1 MANYSLTVNSTFNP
15 YSLQELLPIY
25 QANAQAQ
32 YQAEEAFS
40 QLQMK
45 ADQWEKLANNAQ
57 DADVYSKYKS
67 YSNQLK
73 EAANDVLNNGIN
85 AASRRNL
92 MNMRAQYASNIIPI
106 EEAYNKRQQQ
116 AQVLWQARLQ
126 DPTLIAQDPSELG
139 LSYYMKNP
147 TYTPQSYSGKLLT
160 AQSAQAAQNL
170 AKTLSSYGKG
180 EPIDSYTNTFIQKH
194 GLTRNDI
201 QKYLNGETNATNKVL
216 GAIYQQVYDS
226 SQIGNWANENQR
238 RQAANFIKQGM
249 WSAIGQ
255 DTVQAMENFE
265 ARENYKFNQQLALLQ
280 AQQQQTNDNL
290 PINPTP
296 IYTPEEQKEADE
308 MREKYKQYFYTKN
321 GRTYLSQKG
330 REQYFKEQELL
341 TKIDRGEK
349 ITDKELNEW
358 KNSEIGKKIINS
370 KIPQSRFSKKVDFS
384 KDSPVVFL
392 KELKNELNKNR
403 GFKTFL
409 DSLGAQKYLG
419 KGHNWQPGNVGNL
432 WSKYISTG
440 VRGDAKRFMEYNYA
454 LNEDQQKAYKNA
466 IITANLGNDK
476 VYESTFN
483 RKTQKFERGKSI
495 DLSDFATD
503 ENKYTITDIR
513 MSTFGNTAI
522 VQDKKNGKVYRIALP
537 SGINYVNERQRDAAL
552 QAAKQASEIVYTK
565 KLPNGKAAT
574 QTEIAQ
580 AEQDYKNAIN
590 YAYLYQSQLGIQNTT
605 KTQEYSPQG
614 Y

>member
-201 QKYLNGETNATNKVL
+201 QKYLNGETTATNKVL

-265 ARENYKFNQQLALLQ
+265 ARENYKFKQQLALLQ
-280 AQQQQTNDNL
+280 AQQQQQEQL
-290 PINPTP
+290 AAINEVP
-296 IYTPEEQKEADE
+296 IYTPEEQKEADK
-308 MREKYKQYFYTKN
+308 MKEKYKQYFYTKN

-330 REQYFKEQELL
+330 REAYNE
-341 TKIDRGEK
+341 GE
-349 ITDKELNEW
+349 IHYTN
-358 KNSEIGKKIINS
+358 NSENIKRGTVMGSDGRMYDLKKDKQGRYYYTEKS
-370 KIPQSRFSKKVDFS
+370 DF
-384 KDSPVVFL
+384 KDFL
-392 KELKNELNKNR
+392 N
-403 GFKTFL
+403 
-409 DSLGAQKYLG
+409 SLGAQKYLG

-432 WSKYISTG
+432 WSKYINTG
-440 VRGDAKRFMEYNYA
+440 VRGDAKQYMEYDYA
-454 LNEDQQKAYKNA
+454 LSPTQQTAYKNQIAAANIGRDKIYAAKFDRKSGTWKKDKDIDLADFLNEDNKWTVTNARFGAQGRTYIAKNKDGEVIRFVMPIGINPNVEKNIDKRAEDAINISKTLQSGKLNGKPLTDVQKAQLRQAYNNA
-466 IITANLGNDK
+466 I
-476 VYESTFN
+476 
-483 RKTQKFERGKSI
+483 Q
-495 DLSDFATD
+495 
-503 ENKYTITDIR
+503 
-513 MSTFGNTAI
+513 
-522 VQDKKNGKVYRIALP
+522 Q
-537 SGINYVNERQRDAAL
+537 
-552 QAAKQASEIVYTK
+552 
-565 KLPNGKAAT
+565 
-574 QTEIAQ
+574 
-580 AEQDYKNAIN
+580 
-590 YAYLYQSQLGIQNTT
+590 AYLFQSQLGVLNNTS
-605 KTQEYSPQG
+605 TQDFAAQAYE
-614 Y
+614 

>member
-1 MANYSLTVNSTFNP
+1 MAKNYSLTVSSTFNP

-57 DADVYSKYKS
+57 DADVYNTYKS

-73 EAANDVLNNGIN
+73 AAADDILNNGIN
-85 AASRRNL
+85 ATSRRNL

-194 GLTRNDI
+194 GLTRDDI
-201 QKYLNGETNATNKVL
+201 QKYLNGETTATNKVL
-216 GAIYQQVYDS
+216 SAIYQQVYDS

-255 DTVQAMENFE
+255 DTVQAMDNFE
-265 ARENYKFNQQLALLQ
+265 ARENYKFNQQLALMQ
-280 AQQQQTNDNL
+280 AQQQQQDQL
-290 PINPTP
+290 SAINEVP
-296 IYTPEEQKEADE
+296 IYTPEEQKEADK
-308 MREKYKQYFYTKN
+308 MREKYKKYFYTKN

-330 REQYFKEQELL
+330 REAYNE
-341 TKIDRGEK
+341 GEVHY
-349 ITDKELNEW
+349 TS
-358 KNSEIGKKIINS
+358 NSENIKRGAVMGSDGRMYDLKKDKQGRYYYTEKS
-370 KIPQSRFSKKVDFS
+370 DF
-384 KDSPVVFL
+384 KDFL
-392 KELKNELNKNR
+392 N
-403 GFKTFL
+403 
-409 DSLGAQKYLG
+409 SLGAQKYLG

-432 WSKYISTG
+432 WNKYISTG
-440 VRGDAKRFMEYNYA
+440 VKGDAKQYMEYNYA
-454 LNEDQQKAYKNA
+454 LNNEQQNTYTKM
-466 IITANLGNDK
+466 LGEIGGLYEAKFDK
-476 VYESTFN
+476 KS
-483 RKTQKFERGKSI
+483 GKWIEGDKI
-495 DLSDFATD
+495 DLEDFRNADNKWNVTSARYSSSGRTYLATNKD
-503 ENKYTITDIR
+503 GKQLRLISRNYINPNVEENIDRLMIR
-513 MSTFGNTAI
+513 NNKISNALRSGYM
-522 VQDKKNGKVYRIALP
+522 NGKKMTEADRAYYEQELRNNV
-537 SGINYVNERQRDAAL
+537 Q
-552 QAAKQASEIVYTK
+552 QAQWF
-565 KLPNGKAAT
+565 
-574 QTEIAQ
+574 
-580 AEQDYKNAIN
+580 
-590 YAYLYQSQLGIQNTT
+590 QSQVGIQNTT
-605 KTQEYSPQG
+605 SAQTYAPQSFN
-614 Y
+614 

>member
-1 MANYSLTVNSTFNP
+1 MANYSLMISSSFNP

-57 DADVYSKYKS
+57 DADVYNTYKA

-73 EAANDVLNNGIN
+73 AAANDILNNGIN
-85 AASRRNL
+85 TASRRNL

-201 QKYLNGETNATNKVL
+201 QKYLNGETTATNKVL

-265 ARENYKFNQQLALLQ
+265 ARENYKFQQQLALAQ
-280 AQQQQTNDNL
+280 AQQQQQDQL
-290 PINPTP
+290 SAINEVP
-296 IYTPEEQKEADE
+296 IYTPEDQKEADK
-308 MREKYKQYFYTKN
+308 MKEKYKQYFYTKN

-330 REQYFKEQELL
+330 REAYNE
-341 TKIDRGEK
+341 GEVHY
-349 ITDKELNEW
+349 TN
-358 KNSEIGKKIINS
+358 NSENIKRGTIMGSDGRMYDLKKDKQGRYYYTEKS
-370 KIPQSRFSKKVDFS
+370 DF
-384 KDSPVVFL
+384 KD
-392 KELKNELNKNR
+392 
-403 GFKTFL
+403 FL

-419 KGHNWQPGNVGNL
+419 KGHNWQPGNIGNL
-432 WSKYISTG
+432 WNKYISTG
-440 VRGDAKRFMEYNYA
+440 VKGDAKQFMEYNYA
-454 LNEDQQKAYKNA
+454 LNNEQQNTYTKM
-466 IITANLGNDK
+466 LGEIGGLYEAKFDK
-476 VYESTFN
+476 KS
-483 RKTQKFERGKSI
+483 GKWIEGDKI
-495 DLSDFATD
+495 DLEDFRNADNKWNVTSARYGSSGRTYLATNKEGKQLRLISRNYINPNVE
-503 ENKYTITDIR
+503 ENIDRLMIR
-513 MSTFGNTAI
+513 NNKISNALRSGYMDGKKMTEADRAYYEQELRNN
-522 VQDKKNGKVYRIALP
+522 VQ
-537 SGINYVNERQRDAAL
+537 
-552 QAAKQASEIVYTK
+552 QAQWF
-565 KLPNGKAAT
+565 
-574 QTEIAQ
+574 
-580 AEQDYKNAIN
+580 
-590 YAYLYQSQLGIQNTT
+590 QSQVGIQNTT
-605 KTQEYSPQG
+605 SAQTYAPQA
-614 Y
+614 YN

>member
-45 ADQWEKLANNAQ
+45 ADQWERLANNAQ

-170 AKTLSSYGKG
+170 AKTLSNYGKG
-180 EPIDSYTNTFIQKH
+180 EPIDGYTNTFIQKH

-201 QKYLNGETNATNKVL
+201 QKYLNGETTATNKVL

-265 ARENYKFNQQLALLQ
+265 ARENYKFQQQLALAQ
-280 AQQQQTNDNL
+280 AQQQNQL
-290 PINPTP
+290 AAINEVP
-296 IYTPEEQKEADE
+296 IYTPEEQKEADK
-308 MREKYKQYFYTKN
+308 MKDKYKQYFYTKN

-384 KDSPVVFL
+384 KDSLVVFL
-392 KELKNELNKNR
+392 KELKNELNQNR
-403 GFKTFL
+403 GFKAFL

-432 WSKYISTG
+432 WNKYISTG
-440 VRGDAKRFMEYNYA
+440 VRGDAKQFMEYNYA
-454 LNEDQQKAYKNA
+454 LNNEQQDTYTKMLGEIGGLYEAKFDKKSGKWVEGDKIDLEDFRKADNKWNVTSARYGSSGRTYLATNKEGKQLRLISRNYINPNVEKNIDNLITRNNKISNALRSGYMDGKKMTEADKAYYEQELKN
-466 IITANLGNDK
+466 N
-476 VYESTFN
+476 
-483 RKTQKFERGKSI
+483 
-495 DLSDFATD
+495 
-503 ENKYTITDIR
+503 
-513 MSTFGNTAI
+513 
-522 VQDKKNGKVYRIALP
+522 VQ
-537 SGINYVNERQRDAAL
+537 
-552 QAAKQASEIVYTK
+552 QAQWF
-565 KLPNGKAAT
+565 
-574 QTEIAQ
+574 
-580 AEQDYKNAIN
+580 
-590 YAYLYQSQLGIQNTT
+590 QSQVGIQNTT
-605 KTQEYSPQG
+605 SAQTYAPQA
-614 Y
+614 YN

>member
-1 MANYSLTVNSTFNP
+1 MANYSLMISSSFNP

-57 DADVYSKYKS
+57 DADVYNTYKA

-73 EAANDVLNNGIN
+73 AAADDILNNGIN
-85 AASRRNL
+85 TASRRNL

-201 QKYLNGETNATNKVL
+201 QKYLNGETTATNKVL

-255 DTVQAMENFE
+255 DTVQAMDNFE
-265 ARENYKFNQQLALLQ
+265 ARENYKFNQQLALMQ
-280 AQQQQTNDNL
+280 AQQQQQDQL
-290 PINPTP
+290 SAINEVP

-308 MREKYKQYFYTKN
+308 MREKYKKYFYTKN

-330 REQYFKEQELL
+330 REEYEKQTTINEPVRYDSKAGKWYYVIGSKIHGGMQGAAPGAKQYVAKG
-341 TKIDRGEK
+341 TKIEYEGND
-349 ITDKELNEW
+349 
-358 KNSEIGKKIINS
+358 
-370 KIPQSRFSKKVDFS
+370 
-384 KDSPVVFL
+384 PVV
-392 KELKNELNKNR
+392 KV
-403 GFKTFL
+403 KTGQSQFRSFL

-419 KGHNWQPGNVGNL
+419 KGNNWQPGNVGNL
-432 WSKYISTG
+432 WSKYINTG
-440 VRGDAKRFMEYNYA
+440 VKGDAKQYMEYNYA
-454 LNEDQQKAYKNA
+454 LNNEQQNTYTKM
-466 IITANLGNDK
+466 LGEIGGLYEAKFDK
-476 VYESTFN
+476 KS
-483 RKTQKFERGKSI
+483 GKWIEGDKI
-495 DLSDFATD
+495 DLEDFRNADNKWNVTSARYGSSGRTYLATNKEGKQLRLISRNYINPNVE
-503 ENKYTITDIR
+503 ENIDRLMIR
-513 MSTFGNTAI
+513 NNKISNALRSGYMDGKKMTEADRAYYEQELRNN
-522 VQDKKNGKVYRIALP
+522 VQ
-537 SGINYVNERQRDAAL
+537 
-552 QAAKQASEIVYTK
+552 QAQWF
-565 KLPNGKAAT
+565 
-574 QTEIAQ
+574 
-580 AEQDYKNAIN
+580 
-590 YAYLYQSQLGIQNTT
+590 QSQVGIQNTT
-605 KTQEYSPQG
+605 SAQTYNPQSFN
-614 Y
+614 

>member
-1 MANYSLTVNSTFNP
+1 MANYSLMISSSFNP

-57 DADVYSKYKS
+57 DADIYSKYKS

-73 EAANDVLNNGIN
+73 EAADDILNNGIN
-85 AASRRNL
+85 TASRRNL

-116 AQVLWQARLQ
+116 AQILWQARLQ

-147 TYTPQSYSGKLLT
+147 NYTPQSYSGKLLT

-180 EPIDSYTNTFIQKH
+180 EPIDSYTNTFIQRH
-194 GLTRNDI
+194 GLTRDDI
-201 QKYLNGETNATNKVL
+201 QKYLNGETTATNKVL
-216 GAIYQQVYDS
+216 GAIYQQVYNS

-265 ARENYKFNQQLALLQ
+265 ARENYKFQQQLALAQ
-280 AQQQQTNDNL
+280 AQQQTNDNL

-296 IYTPEEQKEADE
+296 IYIPEEQKEADE

-330 REQYFKEQELL
+330 REEYEKQKNILK
-341 TKIDRGEK
+341 TKTNNISGREGKFTQLGEN
-349 ITDKELNEW
+349 L
-358 KNSEIGKKIINS
+358 S
-370 KIPQSRFSKKVDFS
+370 KIENTDFYN
-384 KDSPVVFL
+384 FL
-392 KELKNELNKNR
+392 N
-403 GFKTFL
+403 
-409 DSLGAQKYLG
+409 SIGAQKYLG
-419 KGHNWQPGNVGNL
+419 KGNNWQPGNVGNL

-476 VYESTFN
+476 VYESKFN
-483 RKTQKFERGKSI
+483 RKTQKFERGNPI
-495 DLSDFATD
+495 DLSDLATD

-513 MSTFGNTAI
+513 MSAFGNTAI

>member
-1 MANYSLTVNSTFNP
+1 MAKNYSLTVSSTFNP

-57 DADVYSKYKS
+57 DADVYNTYKA

-73 EAANDVLNNGIN
+73 AAADDILNNGIN
-85 AASRRNL
+85 TASRRNL

-116 AQVLWQARLQ
+116 AQILWQARLQ

-147 TYTPQSYSGKLLT
+147 NYTPQSYSGKLLT

-201 QKYLNGETNATNKVL
+201 QKYLNGETTATNKVL

-238 RQAANFIKQGM
+238 KQAANFIKQGM

-265 ARENYKFNQQLALLQ
+265 ARENYKLQQQLALMQ
-280 AQQQQTNDNL
+280 AQQQQQDQL
-290 PINPTP
+290 SAINEVP

-308 MREKYKQYFYTKN
+308 MREKYKKYFYTKN
-321 GRTYLSQKG
+321 GRTYLRQIG
-330 REQYFKEQELL
+330 REEYEKQTTINEPVRYDSKAGKWYYVISSKIHGGMQGAAPGAKQYVAKG
-341 TKIDRGEK
+341 TKIEYEG
-349 ITDKELNEW
+349 N
-358 KNSEIGKKIINS
+358 N
-370 KIPQSRFSKKVDFS
+370 
-384 KDSPVVFL
+384 PVV
-392 KELKNELNKNR
+392 KV
-403 GFKTFL
+403 KTGQSQFRSFL

-419 KGHNWQPGNVGNL
+419 KGNNWQPGNVGNL
-432 WSKYISTG
+432 WNKYINTG
-440 VRGDAKRFMEYNYA
+440 VKGDAKQFMEYNYA
-454 LNEDQQKAYKNA
+454 LNNEQQNTYTKM
-466 IITANLGNDK
+466 LGEIGGLYEAKFDK
-476 VYESTFN
+476 KS
-483 RKTQKFERGKSI
+483 GKWVEGDKI
-495 DLSDFATD
+495 DLDDFRNTDNKWNVTSARYGSSGRTYLATNKEGKQLRLISRNYINPNVE
-503 ENKYTITDIR
+503 ENIDRLMIR
-513 MSTFGNTAI
+513 NNKISNALRSGYMDGKKMTEADRAYYEQELRNN
-522 VQDKKNGKVYRIALP
+522 VQ
-537 SGINYVNERQRDAAL
+537 
-552 QAAKQASEIVYTK
+552 QAQWF
-565 KLPNGKAAT
+565 
-574 QTEIAQ
+574 
-580 AEQDYKNAIN
+580 
-590 YAYLYQSQLGIQNTT
+590 QSQVGIQNTT
-605 KTQEYSPQG
+605 SAQTYTPQSFN
-614 Y
+614 

>member
-1 MANYSLTVNSTFNP
+1 MANYSLMISSSFNP

-45 ADQWEKLANNAQ
+45 ADQWEKLANNTQ
-57 DADVYSKYKS
+57 DADVYNTYKA

-73 EAANDVLNNGIN
+73 AAADDILNNGIN
-85 AASRRNL
+85 TASRRNL

-201 QKYLNGETNATNKVL
+201 QKYLNGETTATNKVL

-265 ARENYKFNQQLALLQ
+265 ARENYKFQQQLALAQ
-280 AQQQQTNDNL
+280 AQQQQQNQL
-290 PINPTP
+290 SAINEVP
-296 IYTPEEQKEADE
+296 IYTPEEQDE
-308 MREKYKQYFYTKN
+308 VAKMREKYKKYFYTKN
-321 GRTYLSQKG
+321 GRTYLRQIG
-330 REQYFKEQELL
+330 REAYNE
-341 TKIDRGEK
+341 GE
-349 ITDKELNEW
+349 IHYTS
-358 KNSEIGKKIINS
+358 NSENIKRGAVMGSDGRMYDLKKDKQGRYYYTEKS
-370 KIPQSRFSKKVDFS
+370 DF
-384 KDSPVVFL
+384 KD
-392 KELKNELNKNR
+392 
-403 GFKTFL
+403 FL

-419 KGHNWQPGNVGNL
+419 KGNNWQPGNVGNL
-432 WSKYISTG
+432 WNKYISTG
-440 VRGDAKRFMEYNYA
+440 VRGDAKQYMEYDYPLNSTQQEAYKQLLGNA
-454 LNEDQQKAYKNA
+454 GDLYEAKFDKKSGKWVKGDKLDLEDFLNEDNKWNVTASRYGSSGRTYLATNKEGKQLRLISRNYINPNVEENIDRLMIRNNKISNALRSGYMDGKKMTEADKAY
-466 IITANLGNDK
+466 
-476 VYESTFN
+476 YEQELRN
-483 RKTQKFERGKSI
+483 
-495 DLSDFATD
+495 
-503 ENKYTITDIR
+503 N
-513 MSTFGNTAI
+513 
-522 VQDKKNGKVYRIALP
+522 VQ
-537 SGINYVNERQRDAAL
+537 
-552 QAAKQASEIVYTK
+552 QAQWF
-565 KLPNGKAAT
+565 
-574 QTEIAQ
+574 
-580 AEQDYKNAIN
+580 
-590 YAYLYQSQLGIQNTT
+590 QSQVGIQNTT
-605 KTQEYSPQG
+605 SAQTYTPQSFN
-614 Y
+614 

>member
-1 MANYSLTVNSTFNP
+1 MKNYSLMVSSTFNP

-25 QANAQAQ
+25 QTNAQAQ

-45 ADQWEKLANNAQ
+45 ADQWEKLANNTQ

-85 AASRRNL
+85 ATSRRNL
-92 MNMRAQYASNIIPI
+92 MNMRAQYASDIIPI

-147 TYTPQSYSGKLLT
+147 NYTPQSYSGKLLT
-160 AQSAQAAQNL
+160 VQSAQAAQNL

-201 QKYLNGETNATNKVL
+201 QKYLNGETTATNKVL

-255 DTVQAMENFE
+255 DTIQAMENFE
-265 ARENYKFNQQLALLQ
+265 TRENYKLQQQSALVQ
-280 AQQQQTNDNL
+280 AQQQQNQL
-290 PINPTP
+290 SAINEVP
-296 IYTPEEQKEADE
+296 IYTPEEQKEADK
-308 MREKYKQYFYTKN
+308 MKEKYKQYFYTKN

-330 REQYFKEQELL
+330 REAYESKTRIKATDLSRYQHEGKGKYGYGQFTIRDNISGKPTVISIQKDKEGYYYNNFNSEFSELL
-341 TKIDRGEK
+341 
-349 ITDKELNEW
+349 N
-358 KNSEIGKKIINS
+358 
-370 KIPQSRFSKKVDFS
+370 
-384 KDSPVVFL
+384 
-392 KELKNELNKNR
+392 
-403 GFKTFL
+403 
-409 DSLGAQKYLG
+409 SLGAQKYLG

-432 WSKYISTG
+432 WNKYINTG
-440 VRGDAKRFMEYNYA
+440 VRGDTKQYMEYDYA
-454 LNEDQQKAYKNA
+454 LSPTQQTAYKNQIAAANIGKDKIYTAKFDRKTGTWKKDKDIDLADFLNEDNKWTVTNARFGAQGRTYIAKNKNGEVIRFVMPIGINPNVENNIDKRTEDAININKILQSGKLNGEPLTDIQKVQLRQAYNNA
-466 IITANLGNDK
+466 I
-476 VYESTFN
+476 
-483 RKTQKFERGKSI
+483 Q
-495 DLSDFATD
+495 
-503 ENKYTITDIR
+503 
-513 MSTFGNTAI
+513 
-522 VQDKKNGKVYRIALP
+522 Q
-537 SGINYVNERQRDAAL
+537 
-552 QAAKQASEIVYTK
+552 
-565 KLPNGKAAT
+565 
-574 QTEIAQ
+574 
-580 AEQDYKNAIN
+580 
-590 YAYLYQSQLGIQNTT
+590 AYLFQSQLGILNNTS
-605 KTQEYSPQG
+605 TQDFAAQAYE
-614 Y
+614 

>member
-85 AASRRNL
+85 AASRRTL
-92 MNMRAQYASNIIPI
+92 MNMRAQYASNIVPI

-116 AQVLWQARLQ
+116 SQLLWQARLQ

-139 LSYYMKNP
+139 LSYYMQNP
-147 TYTPQSYSGKLLT
+147 SYTPQSYSGKLLT

-180 EPIDSYTNTFIQKH
+180 KPIDNYTNTFIQRH
-194 GLTRNDI
+194 GLTRDDV
-201 QKYLNGETNATNKVL
+201 QKYLNGDTTATNKVL

-226 SQIGNWANENQR
+226 SQIGNWANENQK
-238 RQAANFIKQGM
+238 RQAASFIKQGM

-255 DTVQAMENFE
+255 DTVNAMENFE

-280 AQQQQTNDNL
+280 AQQQQNQL
-290 PINPTP
+290 SAINEVP
-296 IYTPEEQKEADE
+296 IYTPEEQKEADK
-308 MREKYKQYFYTKN
+308 MKEKYKQYFYTKN

-330 REQYFKEQELL
+330 REEYERQTTVNEPVRYDSKAGRWYYVIGSKIHGGMQGAAPGARQYVAKG
-341 TKIDRGEK
+341 TKIEYEGND
-349 ITDKELNEW
+349 
-358 KNSEIGKKIINS
+358 
-370 KIPQSRFSKKVDFS
+370 
-384 KDSPVVFL
+384 PVV
-392 KELKNELNKNR
+392 KV
-403 GFKTFL
+403 KTGQSQFRSFL

-419 KGHNWQPGNVGNL
+419 KGTNWQPGNVGNL
-432 WSKYISTG
+432 WSKYINTG
-440 VRGDAKRFMEYNYA
+440 VKGDAKQYMEYDYA
-454 LNEDQQKAYKNA
+454 LNPAQQEAYKQLLGNAGGLYEAKFDKKSGKWVKGDKLDSKDFLNEDNKWNVTASRYSSSGRTYLVTNKEGKQLRLISRNYINPNVEENIDKLMTRNNKISEALRSGYMDGKKMSEADKAYYEQELKN
-466 IITANLGNDK
+466 N
-476 VYESTFN
+476 
-483 RKTQKFERGKSI
+483 
-495 DLSDFATD
+495 
-503 ENKYTITDIR
+503 
-513 MSTFGNTAI
+513 
-522 VQDKKNGKVYRIALP
+522 VQ
-537 SGINYVNERQRDAAL
+537 
-552 QAAKQASEIVYTK
+552 QAQWF
-565 KLPNGKAAT
+565 
-574 QTEIAQ
+574 
-580 AEQDYKNAIN
+580 
-590 YAYLYQSQLGIQNTT
+590 QSQVGIQNTT
-605 KTQEYSPQG
+605 SAQTYAPQS
-614 Y
+614 YN

>member
-1 MANYSLTVNSTFNP
+1 MANYSLMISSSFNP

-147 TYTPQSYSGKLLT
+147 SYTPQSYSGKLLT

-201 QKYLNGETNATNKVL
+201 QKYLNGETTATNKVL

-265 ARENYKFNQQLALLQ
+265 ARENYKLQQQLALAQ
-280 AQQQQTNDNL
+280 AQQQQNQL
-290 PINPTP
+290 SAINEVP
-296 IYTPEEQKEADE
+296 IYTPEEQKEADK
-308 MREKYKQYFYTKN
+308 MKEKYKQYFYTKN

-330 REQYFKEQELL
+330 REAYNE
-341 TKIDRGEK
+341 GEVHY
-349 ITDKELNEW
+349 TN
-358 KNSEIGKKIINS
+358 NSENIKRGSVMGSDGRMYDLKKDKQGRYYYTEKS
-370 KIPQSRFSKKVDFS
+370 DF
-384 KDSPVVFL
+384 KDFL
-392 KELKNELNKNR
+392 N
-403 GFKTFL
+403 
-409 DSLGAQKYLG
+409 SLGAQKYLG
-419 KGHNWQPGNVGNL
+419 KGNNWQPGNVGNL
-432 WSKYISTG
+432 WSKYINTG
-440 VRGDAKRFMEYNYA
+440 VKGDAKQYMEYNYA
-454 LNEDQQKAYKNA
+454 LNNEQQNTYTKM
-466 IITANLGNDK
+466 LGEIGGLYEAKFDK
-476 VYESTFN
+476 KS
-483 RKTQKFERGKSI
+483 GKWIEGDKI
-495 DLSDFATD
+495 DLEDFRNADNKWNVTSARYGSSGKTYLATNKEGKQLRLISRNYINPNVE
-503 ENKYTITDIR
+503 ENIDRLMIR
-513 MSTFGNTAI
+513 NNKISNALRSGYMDGKKMTEADRAYYEQELKNN
-522 VQDKKNGKVYRIALP
+522 VQ
-537 SGINYVNERQRDAAL
+537 
-552 QAAKQASEIVYTK
+552 QAQWF
-565 KLPNGKAAT
+565 
-574 QTEIAQ
+574 
-580 AEQDYKNAIN
+580 
-590 YAYLYQSQLGIQNTT
+590 QSQVGIQNTT
-605 KTQEYSPQG
+605 SAQTYAPQA
-614 Y
+614 YN

>member
-73 EAANDVLNNGIN
+73 EVANDVLNNGIN
-85 AASRRNL
+85 TASRRNL

-147 TYTPQSYSGKLLT
+147 TYTPQSYSGKLLA

-170 AKTLSSYGKG
+170 AKTLSSYGNGK
-180 EPIDSYTNTFIQKH
+180 PIDKYTNTFVQRH
-194 GLTRNDI
+194 GLTRDDV
-201 QKYLNGETNATNKVL
+201 QKYLNGDTTATNKVL

-280 AQQQQTNDNL
+280 AQQQQQD
-290 PINPTP
+290 
-296 IYTPEEQKEADE
+296 Q
-308 MREKYKQYFYTKN
+308 
-321 GRTYLSQKG
+321 LS
-330 REQYFKEQELL
+330 
-341 TKIDRGEK
+341 
-349 ITDKELNEW
+349 
-358 KNSEIGKKIINS
+358 
-370 KIPQSRFSKKVDFS
+370 
-384 KDSPVVFL
+384 
-392 KELKNELNKNR
+392 
-403 GFKTFL
+403 
-409 DSLGAQKYLG
+409 A
-419 KGHNWQPGNVGNL
+419 
-432 WSKYISTG
+432 
-440 VRGDAKRFMEYNYA
+440 
-454 LNEDQQKAYKNA
+454 
-466 IITANLGNDK
+466 
-476 VYESTFN
+476 
-483 RKTQKFERGKSI
+483 
-495 DLSDFATD
+495 
-503 ENKYTITDIR
+503 
-513 MSTFGNTAI
+513 
-522 VQDKKNGKVYRIALP
+522 
-537 SGINYVNERQRDAAL
+537 VNEVPDR
-552 QAAKQASEIVYTK
+552 KSVV
-565 KLPNGKAAT
+565 
-574 QTEIAQ
+574 
-580 AEQDYKNAIN
+580 
-590 YAYLYQSQLGIQNTT
+590 
-605 KTQEYSPQG
+605 
-614 Y
+614 

>member
-1 MANYSLTVNSTFNP
+1 MANYSLMISSSFNP

-57 DADVYSKYKS
+57 DADVYNTYKA

-73 EAANDVLNNGIN
+73 AAADDILNNGIN

-116 AQVLWQARLQ
+116 AQILWQARLQ

-160 AQSAQAAQNL
+160 AQSSQAAQNL

-201 QKYLNGETNATNKVL
+201 QKYLNGETTATNKVL

-226 SQIGNWANENQR
+226 SQIGNWANENQK

-265 ARENYKFNQQLALLQ
+265 ARENYKLQQQLALMQ
-280 AQQQQTNDNL
+280 AQQQQQDQL
-290 PINPTP
+290 SAINEVP
-296 IYTPEEQKEADE
+296 IYTPEEQNEADE
-308 MREKYKQYFYTKN
+308 MREKYKKYFYTKN

-330 REQYFKEQELL
+330 REAYNE
-341 TKIDRGEK
+341 GEVHY
-349 ITDKELNEW
+349 TN
-358 KNSEIGKKIINS
+358 NSENIKRGAVMGSDGRMYDLKKDKQGRYYYTEKS
-370 KIPQSRFSKKVDFS
+370 DF
-384 KDSPVVFL
+384 KD
-392 KELKNELNKNR
+392 
-403 GFKTFL
+403 FL

-419 KGHNWQPGNVGNL
+419 KGNNWQPGNVGNL

-440 VRGDAKRFMEYNYA
+440 VKGDAKQFMEYNYA
-454 LNEDQQKAYKNA
+454 LNNEQQNTYTKM
-466 IITANLGNDK
+466 LGEIGGLYEAKFDK
-476 VYESTFN
+476 KS
-483 RKTQKFERGKSI
+483 GKWVEGDKI
-495 DLSDFATD
+495 DLEDFRNADNKWNVTSARYGSSGRTYLATNKEGKQLRLISRNYINPNVE
-503 ENKYTITDIR
+503 ENIDRLMIR
-513 MSTFGNTAI
+513 NNKISNALRSGYMDGKKMTEADRAYYEQELKNN
-522 VQDKKNGKVYRIALP
+522 VQ
-537 SGINYVNERQRDAAL
+537 
-552 QAAKQASEIVYTK
+552 QAQWF
-565 KLPNGKAAT
+565 
-574 QTEIAQ
+574 
-580 AEQDYKNAIN
+580 
-590 YAYLYQSQLGIQNTT
+590 QSQVGIQNTT
-605 KTQEYSPQG
+605 SAQTYTPQA
-614 Y
+614 YN

>member
-1 MANYSLTVNSTFNP
+1 MKNYSLIVSSAFNP

-57 DADVYSKYKS
+57 DADVYSKYKA

-73 EAANDVLNNGIN
+73 AAADDILNNGIN
-85 AASRRNL
+85 TASRRNL

-106 EEAYNKRQQQ
+106 EEAYHKRQQQ
-116 AQVLWQARLQ
+116 AQVVWQARLQ

-201 QKYLNGETNATNKVL
+201 QKYLNGETTATNKVL

-280 AQQQQTNDNL
+280 AQQQQQDQL
-290 PINPTP
+290 SAINEVP
-296 IYTPEEQKEADE
+296 IYTPEEQNEVDKI
-308 MREKYKQYFYTKN
+308 REKYKKYFYTKN
-321 GRTYLSQKG
+321 GRTYLRQIG
-330 REQYFKEQELL
+330 REAYNE
-341 TKIDRGEK
+341 GEVHY
-349 ITDKELNEW
+349 TN
-358 KNSEIGKKIINS
+358 NSENIKRGSVMGSDGRMHNLKKDKQGRYYYTEKS
-370 KIPQSRFSKKVDFS
+370 DF
-384 KDSPVVFL
+384 KDFL
-392 KELKNELNKNR
+392 N
-403 GFKTFL
+403 
-409 DSLGAQKYLG
+409 SLGAQKYLG
-419 KGHNWQPGNVGNL
+419 KGNNWQPGNVGNL
-432 WSKYISTG
+432 WNKYINTG
-440 VRGDAKRFMEYNYA
+440 VKGDAKQFMEYNYA
-454 LNEDQQKAYKNA
+454 LNNEQQNTYTKM
-466 IITANLGNDK
+466 LGEIGGLYEAKFDK
-476 VYESTFN
+476 KS
-483 RKTQKFERGKSI
+483 GKWVEGDKI
-495 DLSDFATD
+495 DLEDFRKADNKWNVTSARYGSSGRTYLATNKEGKQLRLISRNYINPNVE
-503 ENKYTITDIR
+503 ENIDRLMIR
-513 MSTFGNTAI
+513 NNKISNALRSGYMDGKKMTEADRAYYEQELRNN
-522 VQDKKNGKVYRIALP
+522 VQ
-537 SGINYVNERQRDAAL
+537 
-552 QAAKQASEIVYTK
+552 QAQWF
-565 KLPNGKAAT
+565 
-574 QTEIAQ
+574 
-580 AEQDYKNAIN
+580 
-590 YAYLYQSQLGIQNTT
+590 QSQVGIQNTT
-605 KTQEYSPQG
+605 SAQTYNPQA
-614 Y
+614 YN

>member
-1 MANYSLTVNSTFNP
+1 MANYSLTVSSTFNP

-73 EAANDVLNNGIN
+73 AAADDILNNGIN
-85 AASRRNL
+85 TASRRNL

-116 AQVLWQARLQ
+116 AQILWQARLQ

-147 TYTPQSYSGKLLT
+147 NYTPQSYSGKLLT

-201 QKYLNGETNATNKVL
+201 QKYLNGETTATNKVL
-216 GAIYQQVYDS
+216 DAIYQQVYDS

-265 ARENYKFNQQLALLQ
+265 ARENYKLQQQLALMQ
-280 AQQQQTNDNL
+280 AQQQQQDQL
-290 PINPTP
+290 SAINEVP
-296 IYTPEEQKEADE
+296 IYTPEEQEEADK

-330 REQYFKEQELL
+330 REEYEKQTTINEPVRYDSKAGKWYYVISSKIHSGMQGAAPGAKQYVAKG
-341 TKIDRGEK
+341 TKIEYEG
-349 ITDKELNEW
+349 N
-358 KNSEIGKKIINS
+358 N
-370 KIPQSRFSKKVDFS
+370 
-384 KDSPVVFL
+384 PVV
-392 KELKNELNKNR
+392 KV
-403 GFKTFL
+403 KTGQSQFRSFL

-419 KGHNWQPGNVGNL
+419 KGNNWQPGNVGNL
-432 WSKYISTG
+432 WSKYINTG
-440 VRGDAKRFMEYNYA
+440 VKGDAKQYMEYNYA
-454 LNEDQQKAYKNA
+454 LNNEQQNIYTKM
-466 IITANLGNDK
+466 LGEIGGLYEAKFDK
-476 VYESTFN
+476 KS
-483 RKTQKFERGKSI
+483 GKWVEGDKI
-495 DLSDFATD
+495 DLEDFRNADNKWNVTSARYGSSGRTYLATNKEGKQLRLISRNYINPNVE
-503 ENKYTITDIR
+503 ENIDRLMIRNNEISNALRSGYMDGKKMTETDR
-513 MSTFGNTAI
+513 AYYEQELKNN
-522 VQDKKNGKVYRIALP
+522 VQ
-537 SGINYVNERQRDAAL
+537 
-552 QAAKQASEIVYTK
+552 QAQWF
-565 KLPNGKAAT
+565 
-574 QTEIAQ
+574 
-580 AEQDYKNAIN
+580 
-590 YAYLYQSQLGIQNTT
+590 QSQVGIQNTT
-605 KTQEYSPQG
+605 SAQTYNPQA
-614 Y
+614 YN

>member
-201 QKYLNGETNATNKVL
+201 QKYLNGETTATNKVL

-265 ARENYKFNQQLALLQ
+265 ARENYKLQQQLALAQ
-280 AQQQQTNDNL
+280 AQQQQNQL
-290 PINPTP
+290 SAINEVP
-296 IYTPEEQKEADE
+296 IYTPEEQKEADK
-308 MREKYKQYFYTKN
+308 MKEKYKQYFYTKN

-330 REQYFKEQELL
+330 REAYESKIRIKVTDLLRYQYKGKGKYGYGQFTLRDNISGKPTVVSIQ
-341 TKIDRGEK
+341 K
-349 ITDKELNEW
+349 DKEGYYYNHR
-358 KNSEIGKKIINS
+358 NSE
-370 KIPQSRFSKKVDFS
+370 FSK
-384 KDSPVVFL
+384 L
-392 KELKNELNKNR
+392 LN
-403 GFKTFL
+403 
-409 DSLGAQKYLG
+409 SLGAQKYLG

-432 WSKYISTG
+432 WDKYLKTG
-440 VRGDAKRFMEYNYA
+440 VRGDAKQFMEYDYA
-454 LNEDQQKAYKNA
+454 LNPTQQEAYKTLLGNAGDLYEAKFDKKSGKWIKGDKLDLEDFLNEDKKWNITASRYGSSGRTYLATNKEGKKLRIISRNYINPNVEENIDKLMTRNNKISNALRSGYMDGKKMTEADKAYYEQELKN
-466 IITANLGNDK
+466 N
-476 VYESTFN
+476 
-483 RKTQKFERGKSI
+483 
-495 DLSDFATD
+495 
-503 ENKYTITDIR
+503 
-513 MSTFGNTAI
+513 
-522 VQDKKNGKVYRIALP
+522 VQ
-537 SGINYVNERQRDAAL
+537 
-552 QAAKQASEIVYTK
+552 QAQWF
-565 KLPNGKAAT
+565 
-574 QTEIAQ
+574 
-580 AEQDYKNAIN
+580 
-590 YAYLYQSQLGIQNTT
+590 QSQVGIQNTT
-605 KTQEYSPQG
+605 SAQTYAPQA
-614 Y
+614 YN

>member
-1 MANYSLTVNSTFNP
+1 MAKNYSLTVNSTFNP

-73 EAANDVLNNGIN
+73 EVANDVLNNGIN
-85 AASRRNL
+85 TAGRRNL

-147 TYTPQSYSGKLLT
+147 TYTPQSYSGKLLA

-170 AKTLSSYGKG
+170 AKTLSSYGNGK
-180 EPIDSYTNTFIQKH
+180 PIDKYTNTFVQRH
-194 GLTRNDI
+194 GLTRDDV
-201 QKYLNGETNATNKVL
+201 QKYINGDTTATNKVL

-265 ARENYKFNQQLALLQ
+265 ARENYKLNQQLALMQ
-280 AQQQQTNDNL
+280 TQQQQQDQL
-290 PINPTP
+290 SAINEVP
-296 IYTPEEQKEADE
+296 IYAPEEQKEADK

-330 REQYFKEQELL
+330 REAYNE
-341 TKIDRGEK
+341 GESHY
-349 ITDKELNEW
+349 TS
-358 KNSEIGKKIINS
+358 NSENIKRGAVMGSDGRMYDLKKDKQGRYYYTEKS
-370 KIPQSRFSKKVDFS
+370 DF
-384 KDSPVVFL
+384 KDFL
-392 KELKNELNKNR
+392 N
-403 GFKTFL
+403 
-409 DSLGAQKYLG
+409 SLGAQKYLG
-419 KGHNWQPGNVGNL
+419 KGDNWQPGKVGNL
-432 WSKYISTG
+432 WSKYIKTG
-440 VRGDAKRFMEYNYA
+440 ARGDTKPYMEYDYPLNSTQQEAYKTLLGNA
-454 LNEDQQKAYKNA
+454 GGLYEAKFDKKSGKWIKGDKLDLEDFLNEDNKWN
-466 IITANLGNDK
+466 ITASRYGSSGRTYLATNKEGKNLRIISRNYINPNLEKNIDNLMIRNDK
-476 VYESTFN
+476 ISNALRSGY
-483 RKTQKFERGKSI
+483 
-495 DLSDFATD
+495 
-503 ENKYTITDIR
+503 
-513 MSTFGNTAI
+513 M
-522 VQDKKNGKVYRIALP
+522 NGKKITEDNRAYYEQQLKNNV
-537 SGINYVNERQRDAAL
+537 Q
-552 QAAKQASEIVYTK
+552 QAQWF
-565 KLPNGKAAT
+565 
-574 QTEIAQ
+574 
-580 AEQDYKNAIN
+580 
-590 YAYLYQSQLGIQNTT
+590 QSQIGIQNTT
-605 KTQEYSPQG
+605 SAQTYAPQA
-614 Y
+614 YN

>member
-1 MANYSLTVNSTFNP
+1 MANYSLMISSSFNP

-147 TYTPQSYSGKLLT
+147 SYTPQSYSGKLLT

-201 QKYLNGETNATNKVL
+201 QKYLNGETTATNKVL

-265 ARENYKFNQQLALLQ
+265 ARENYKLQQQLALAQ
-280 AQQQQTNDNL
+280 AQQQQNQL
-290 PINPTP
+290 SAINEVP
-296 IYTPEEQKEADE
+296 IYTPEEQNEADK
-308 MREKYKQYFYTKN
+308 MKEKYKQYFYTKN

-330 REQYFKEQELL
+330 REAYNE
-341 TKIDRGEK
+341 GE
-349 ITDKELNEW
+349 IHYTN
-358 KNSEIGKKIINS
+358 NSENIKRGSVMGSDGRMYDLKKDKQGRYYYTEKS
-370 KIPQSRFSKKVDFS
+370 DF
-384 KDSPVVFL
+384 KDFL
-392 KELKNELNKNR
+392 N
-403 GFKTFL
+403 
-409 DSLGAQKYLG
+409 SLGAQKYLG

-432 WSKYISTG
+432 WNKYINTG
-440 VRGDAKRFMEYNYA
+440 VRGDAKQFMEYDYA
-454 LNEDQQKAYKNA
+454 LSPTQQTAYKNQIAAANIGRDRIYAAKFDKKSGTWKKDKDIDLADFLNEDNKWTVINARFGAQGRTYIAKNKDGKVIRFVMPIGINPNVEKNIDKRAEDAMNISKTLQSGKLNGKPLTDVQKAQLRQAYNNA
-466 IITANLGNDK
+466 I
-476 VYESTFN
+476 
-483 RKTQKFERGKSI
+483 Q
-495 DLSDFATD
+495 
-503 ENKYTITDIR
+503 
-513 MSTFGNTAI
+513 
-522 VQDKKNGKVYRIALP
+522 Q
-537 SGINYVNERQRDAAL
+537 
-552 QAAKQASEIVYTK
+552 
-565 KLPNGKAAT
+565 
-574 QTEIAQ
+574 
-580 AEQDYKNAIN
+580 
-590 YAYLYQSQLGIQNTT
+590 AYLFQSQLGVLNNTS
-605 KTQEYSPQG
+605 TQDFAAQAYE
-614 Y
+614 

>member
-1 MANYSLTVNSTFNP
+1 MAKNYSLTVNSTFNP

-45 ADQWEKLANNAQ
+45 ADQWERLANNAQ

-180 EPIDSYTNTFIQKH
+180 KPIDGYTNTFIQKH

-280 AQQQQTNDNL
+280 AQQQQQEQL
-290 PINPTP
+290 AAINEVP
-296 IYTPEEQKEADE
+296 IYTPEEQKEADK
-308 MREKYKQYFYTKN
+308 MKEKYKQYFYTKN

-330 REQYFKEQELL
+330 REAYNE
-341 TKIDRGEK
+341 GE
-349 ITDKELNEW
+349 IHYTN
-358 KNSEIGKKIINS
+358 NSENIKRGTVMGSDGRMYDLKKDKQGRYYYTEKS
-370 KIPQSRFSKKVDFS
+370 DF
-384 KDSPVVFL
+384 KDFL
-392 KELKNELNKNR
+392 N
-403 GFKTFL
+403 
-409 DSLGAQKYLG
+409 SLGAQKYLG

-432 WSKYISTG
+432 WSKYINTG
-440 VRGDAKRFMEYNYA
+440 VRGDAKQYMEYDYA
-454 LNEDQQKAYKNA
+454 LSPTQQTAYKNQIAAANIGRDKIYAAKFDRKSGTWKKDKDIDLADFLNEDNKWTVTNARFGAQGRTYIAKNKDGEVIRFVMPIGINPNVEKNIDKRAEDAINISKTLQSGKLNGKPLTDVQKAQLRQAYNNA
-466 IITANLGNDK
+466 I
-476 VYESTFN
+476 
-483 RKTQKFERGKSI
+483 Q
-495 DLSDFATD
+495 
-503 ENKYTITDIR
+503 
-513 MSTFGNTAI
+513 
-522 VQDKKNGKVYRIALP
+522 Q
-537 SGINYVNERQRDAAL
+537 
-552 QAAKQASEIVYTK
+552 
-565 KLPNGKAAT
+565 
-574 QTEIAQ
+574 
-580 AEQDYKNAIN
+580 
-590 YAYLYQSQLGIQNTT
+590 AYLFQSQLGVLNNTS
-605 KTQEYSPQG
+605 TQDFAAQAYE
-614 Y
+614 

>member
-201 QKYLNGETNATNKVL
+201 QKYLNGETTATNKIL

-265 ARENYKFNQQLALLQ
+265 ARENYKLQQQLALAQ
-280 AQQQQTNDNL
+280 AQQQQNQL
-290 PINPTP
+290 AAINEVP
-296 IYTPEEQKEADE
+296 IYTPEEQKEADK
-308 MREKYKQYFYTKN
+308 MKEKYKQYFYTKN
-321 GRTYLSQKG
+321 GHTYLSQKG
-330 REQYFKEQELL
+330 REEYEKQKNILK
-341 TKIDRGEK
+341 TKTNNISGREGKFTQLGEN
-349 ITDKELNEW
+349 L
-358 KNSEIGKKIINS
+358 S
-370 KIPQSRFSKKVDFS
+370 KIENTDFYN
-384 KDSPVVFL
+384 FL
-392 KELKNELNKNR
+392 N
-403 GFKTFL
+403 
-409 DSLGAQKYLG
+409 SIGAQKYLG

-432 WSKYISTG
+432 WSKYINTG
-440 VRGDAKRFMEYNYA
+440 VRGDAKQFMEYDYA
-454 LNEDQQKAYKNA
+454 LSPTQQTAYKNQIAAANIGRDRIYAAKFDKKSGTWKKDKDIDLADFLNEDNKWTVTNARFGAQGRTYIAKNKDGKVIRFVMPIGINPNVEKNIDKRAEDAMNISKTLQSGKLNGKPLTDVQKAQLRQAYNNA
-466 IITANLGNDK
+466 I
-476 VYESTFN
+476 
-483 RKTQKFERGKSI
+483 Q
-495 DLSDFATD
+495 
-503 ENKYTITDIR
+503 
-513 MSTFGNTAI
+513 
-522 VQDKKNGKVYRIALP
+522 Q
-537 SGINYVNERQRDAAL
+537 
-552 QAAKQASEIVYTK
+552 
-565 KLPNGKAAT
+565 
-574 QTEIAQ
+574 
-580 AEQDYKNAIN
+580 
-590 YAYLYQSQLGIQNTT
+590 AYLFQSQLGVLNNTS
-605 KTQEYSPQG
+605 TQDFAAQAYE
-614 Y
+614 

>member
-85 AASRRNL
+85 AVSRRNL

-201 QKYLNGETNATNKVL
+201 QKYLNGETTATNKVL

-265 ARENYKFNQQLALLQ
+265 ARENYKLQQQLALAQ
-280 AQQQQTNDNL
+280 AQQQQNQL
-290 PINPTP
+290 SAINEVP
-296 IYTPEEQKEADE
+296 IYTPEEQKEADK
-308 MREKYKQYFYTKN
+308 MKEKYKQYFYTKN

-330 REQYFKEQELL
+330 REAYESKTRIKATDLSRYQHEGKGKYGYGQFTIRDNISGKPTVVSIQ
-341 TKIDRGEK
+341 K
-349 ITDKELNEW
+349 DKEGYYYNNL
-358 KNSEIGKKIINS
+358 NSE
-370 KIPQSRFSKKVDFS
+370 FSD
-384 KDSPVVFL
+384 L
-392 KELKNELNKNR
+392 LN
-403 GFKTFL
+403 
-409 DSLGAQKYLG
+409 SLGAQKYLG

-432 WSKYISTG
+432 WDKYLKTG
-440 VRGDAKRFMEYNYA
+440 VRGDAKQFMEYDYA
-454 LNEDQQKAYKNA
+454 LNPTQQEAYKTLLGNAGDLYEAKFDKKSSKWIKGDKLDLEDFLNEDKKWNITASRYGSSGRTYLATNKEGKKLRIISRNYINPNVEENIDKLMTRNNKISNALRSGYMDGKKMTEADKAYYEQELKN
-466 IITANLGNDK
+466 N
-476 VYESTFN
+476 
-483 RKTQKFERGKSI
+483 
-495 DLSDFATD
+495 
-503 ENKYTITDIR
+503 
-513 MSTFGNTAI
+513 
-522 VQDKKNGKVYRIALP
+522 VQ
-537 SGINYVNERQRDAAL
+537 
-552 QAAKQASEIVYTK
+552 QAQWF
-565 KLPNGKAAT
+565 
-574 QTEIAQ
+574 
-580 AEQDYKNAIN
+580 
-590 YAYLYQSQLGIQNTT
+590 QSQVGIQNTT
-605 KTQEYSPQG
+605 SAQTYAPQA
-614 Y
+614 YN

>member
-57 DADVYSKYKS
+57 DADVYNTYKA

-73 EAANDVLNNGIN
+73 AAADDILNNGIN
-85 AASRRNL
+85 TASRRNL

-116 AQVLWQARLQ
+116 AQILWQARLQ

-180 EPIDSYTNTFIQKH
+180 EPIDNYTNIFIQKH

-201 QKYLNGETNATNKVL
+201 QKYLNGETTATNKVL

-265 ARENYKFNQQLALLQ
+265 ARENYKLQQQLALMQ
-280 AQQQQTNDNL
+280 AQQQQQNQSAN
-290 PINPTP
+290 INEVP
-296 IYTPEEQKEADE
+296 IYTPEEQNEADK
-308 MREKYKQYFYTKN
+308 MKEKYKKYFYTKN
-321 GRTYLSQKG
+321 GRTYLRQIG
-330 REQYFKEQELL
+330 REAYNE
-341 TKIDRGEK
+341 GEVHY
-349 ITDKELNEW
+349 TN
-358 KNSEIGKKIINS
+358 NSENIKRGSVMGSDGRMHDLKKDKQGRYYYTEKS
-370 KIPQSRFSKKVDFS
+370 DF
-384 KDSPVVFL
+384 KD
-392 KELKNELNKNR
+392 
-403 GFKTFL
+403 FL

-419 KGHNWQPGNVGNL
+419 KGKNWQPGNVGNL
-432 WSKYISTG
+432 WNKYISTG
-440 VRGDAKRFMEYNYA
+440 VKGDAKQFMEYKYTLNNEQQDAYTKMLGEIGGLYEAKFDKKSGKWVEGDKIDLEDFRKADNKWNVTSARYGSSGRTYLATNKEGKQLRIISRNYINPNVEENIDRLMIRNNKISNA
-454 LNEDQQKAYKNA
+454 LRSGYMDGKKMTEADKAY
-466 IITANLGNDK
+466 
-476 VYESTFN
+476 YEQELRN
-483 RKTQKFERGKSI
+483 
-495 DLSDFATD
+495 
-503 ENKYTITDIR
+503 N
-513 MSTFGNTAI
+513 
-522 VQDKKNGKVYRIALP
+522 VQ
-537 SGINYVNERQRDAAL
+537 
-552 QAAKQASEIVYTK
+552 QAQWF
-565 KLPNGKAAT
+565 
-574 QTEIAQ
+574 
-580 AEQDYKNAIN
+580 
-590 YAYLYQSQLGIQNTT
+590 QSQVGIQNTT
-605 KTQEYSPQG
+605 SAQTYNPQA
-614 Y
+614 YN

>member
-1 MANYSLTVNSTFNP
+1 MAKNYSLTVNSTFNP

-57 DADVYSKYKS
+57 DADVYNTYKA

-73 EAANDVLNNGIN
+73 AAADDILNNGIN
-85 AASRRNL
+85 TTSRRNL

-147 TYTPQSYSGKLLT
+147 NYTPQSYSGKLLT

-201 QKYLNGETNATNKVL
+201 QKYLNGETTATNKVL

-238 RQAANFIKQGM
+238 KQAANFIKQGM

-265 ARENYKFNQQLALLQ
+265 ARENYKFNQQLALMQ
-280 AQQQQTNDNL
+280 AQQQQQDQL
-290 PINPTP
+290 SAINEVP
-296 IYTPEEQKEADE
+296 IYTPEEQNEADE
-308 MREKYKQYFYTKN
+308 MREKYKKYFYTKN

-330 REQYFKEQELL
+330 REAYNE
-341 TKIDRGEK
+341 GEVHY
-349 ITDKELNEW
+349 TN
-358 KNSEIGKKIINS
+358 NSENIKRGAVMGSDGRMYDLKKDKQGRYYYTEKS
-370 KIPQSRFSKKVDFS
+370 DF
-384 KDSPVVFL
+384 KD
-392 KELKNELNKNR
+392 
-403 GFKTFL
+403 FL

-419 KGHNWQPGNVGNL
+419 KGNNWQPGNVGNL
-432 WSKYISTG
+432 WNKYISTG
-440 VRGDAKRFMEYNYA
+440 VKGDAKQYMEYNYA
-454 LNEDQQKAYKNA
+454 LNNEQQNTYTKM
-466 IITANLGNDK
+466 LGEIGGLYEAKFDK
-476 VYESTFN
+476 KS
-483 RKTQKFERGKSI
+483 GKWVEGDKI
-495 DLSDFATD
+495 DLEDFRNADNKWNVTSARYGSSGRTYLATNKEGKQLRLISRNYINPNVE
-503 ENKYTITDIR
+503 ENIDRLMIR
-513 MSTFGNTAI
+513 NNKISNALRSGYMDGKKMTEADRAYYEQELRNN
-522 VQDKKNGKVYRIALP
+522 VQ
-537 SGINYVNERQRDAAL
+537 
-552 QAAKQASEIVYTK
+552 QAQWF
-565 KLPNGKAAT
+565 
-574 QTEIAQ
+574 
-580 AEQDYKNAIN
+580 
-590 YAYLYQSQLGIQNTT
+590 QSQVGIQNTT
-605 KTQEYSPQG
+605 SAQTYNPQA
-614 Y
+614 YN

>member
-1 MANYSLTVNSTFNP
+1 MAKNYSLTVSSTFNP

-57 DADVYSKYKS
+57 DADVYNTYKA

-73 EAANDVLNNGIN
+73 AAADDILNNGIN
-85 AASRRNL
+85 TASRRNL

-201 QKYLNGETNATNKVL
+201 QKYLNGETTATNKVL

-238 RQAANFIKQGM
+238 KQAANFIKQGM

-265 ARENYKFNQQLALLQ
+265 ARENYKFNQQLALIQ
-280 AQQQQTNDNL
+280 AQQQQQDQL
-290 PINPTP
+290 SAINEVP
-296 IYTPEEQKEADE
+296 IYTPEEQNEADE
-308 MREKYKQYFYTKN
+308 MREKYKKYFYTKN

-330 REQYFKEQELL
+330 REEYEKQTTINEPVRYDSKAGKWYYVIGSKIHGGMQGAAPGVKQYVAKG
-341 TKIDRGEK
+341 TKIEYEGN
-349 ITDKELNEW
+349 T
-358 KNSEIGKKIINS
+358 
-370 KIPQSRFSKKVDFS
+370 
-384 KDSPVVFL
+384 PVVKINTGQSQFRSL
-392 KELKNELNKNR
+392 
-403 GFKTFL
+403 L

-419 KGHNWQPGNVGNL
+419 KGNNWQPGNVGNL
-432 WSKYISTG
+432 WNKYISTG
-440 VRGDAKRFMEYNYA
+440 VKGDAKQFMEYNYA
-454 LNEDQQKAYKNA
+454 LNNEQQNTYTKM
-466 IITANLGNDK
+466 LGEIGGLYEAKFDK
-476 VYESTFN
+476 KS
-483 RKTQKFERGKSI
+483 GKWVEGDKI
-495 DLSDFATD
+495 DLEDFRNADNKWNVTSARYGSSGRTYLATNKEGKQLRLISRNYINPNVE
-503 ENKYTITDIR
+503 ENIDRLMIR
-513 MSTFGNTAI
+513 NNKISNALRSGYMDGKKMTEADRAYYEQELRNN
-522 VQDKKNGKVYRIALP
+522 VQ
-537 SGINYVNERQRDAAL
+537 
-552 QAAKQASEIVYTK
+552 QAQWF
-565 KLPNGKAAT
+565 
-574 QTEIAQ
+574 
-580 AEQDYKNAIN
+580 
-590 YAYLYQSQLGIQNTT
+590 QSQVGIQNTT
-605 KTQEYSPQG
+605 SAQTYNPQA
-614 Y
+614 YN

>member
-1 MANYSLTVNSTFNP
+1 MAKNYSLTVSSTFNP

-57 DADVYSKYKS
+57 DADVYNTYKA

-73 EAANDVLNNGIN
+73 AAADDILNNGIN
-85 AASRRNL
+85 TASRRNL

-116 AQVLWQARLQ
+116 TQILWQARLQ

-147 TYTPQSYSGKLLT
+147 NYTPQSYSGKLLT

-201 QKYLNGETNATNKVL
+201 QKYLNGETTATNKVL
-216 GAIYQQVYDS
+216 SAIYQQVYDS

-238 RQAANFIKQGM
+238 KQAANFIKQGM

-255 DTVQAMENFE
+255 DTVQAMDNFE
-265 ARENYKFNQQLALLQ
+265 ARENYKLQQQLALMQ
-280 AQQQQTNDNL
+280 AQQQQQAQL
-290 PINPTP
+290 SAINEVP

-308 MREKYKQYFYTKN
+308 MREKYKKYFYTKN
-321 GRTYLSQKG
+321 GRTYLRQIG
-330 REQYFKEQELL
+330 REAYNE
-341 TKIDRGEK
+341 GE
-349 ITDKELNEW
+349 IHYTN
-358 KNSEIGKKIINS
+358 NSENIKRGSVMGSDGKMHDL
-370 KIPQSRFSKKVDFS
+370 KKDKQGRYYYTEKSDF
-384 KDSPVVFL
+384 KD
-392 KELKNELNKNR
+392 
-403 GFKTFL
+403 FL

-419 KGHNWQPGNVGNL
+419 KGNNWQPGNVGNL

-440 VRGDAKRFMEYNYA
+440 VKGDAKQFMEYNYA
-454 LNEDQQKAYKNA
+454 LNNEQQNTYTKM
-466 IITANLGNDK
+466 LGEIGGLYEAKFDK
-476 VYESTFN
+476 KS
-483 RKTQKFERGKSI
+483 GKWVEGDKI
-495 DLSDFATD
+495 DLEDFRNADNKWNVTSARYGSSGRTYLATNKEGKQLRLISRNYINPNVE
-503 ENKYTITDIR
+503 ENIDRLMIR
-513 MSTFGNTAI
+513 NNKISNALRSGYMDGKKMTEADRAYYEQELRNN
-522 VQDKKNGKVYRIALP
+522 VQ
-537 SGINYVNERQRDAAL
+537 
-552 QAAKQASEIVYTK
+552 QAQWF
-565 KLPNGKAAT
+565 
-574 QTEIAQ
+574 
-580 AEQDYKNAIN
+580 
-590 YAYLYQSQLGIQNTT
+590 QSQVGIQNTT
-605 KTQEYSPQG
+605 SAQTYTPQSFN
-614 Y
+614 

>member
-1 MANYSLTVNSTFNP
+1 MANYSLMISSSFNP

-57 DADVYSKYKS
+57 DADVYNTYKA

-73 EAANDVLNNGIN
+73 AAADDILNNGIN
-85 AASRRNL
+85 TTGRRNL

-201 QKYLNGETNATNKVL
+201 QKYLNGETTATNKVL
-216 GAIYQQVYDS
+216 DAIYQQVYNS

-280 AQQQQTNDNL
+280 AQQQQQDQL
-290 PINPTP
+290 SAINEVP
-296 IYTPEEQKEADE
+296 IYTPEEQNEADK
-308 MREKYKQYFYTKN
+308 MREKYKKYFYTKN

-330 REQYFKEQELL
+330 REAYNE
-341 TKIDRGEK
+341 GEVHY
-349 ITDKELNEW
+349 TN
-358 KNSEIGKKIINS
+358 NSENIKRGAVMGSDGRMYDLKKDKQGRYYYTEKS
-370 KIPQSRFSKKVDFS
+370 DF
-384 KDSPVVFL
+384 KDFL
-392 KELKNELNKNR
+392 N
-403 GFKTFL
+403 
-409 DSLGAQKYLG
+409 SLGAQKYLG
-419 KGHNWQPGNVGNL
+419 KGNNWQPGNVGNL
-432 WSKYISTG
+432 WNKYISTG
-440 VRGDAKRFMEYNYA
+440 IRGDAKQYIEYDYPLNSTQQEAYKQLLGNA
-454 LNEDQQKAYKNA
+454 GDLYEAKFDKKSGKWVKGDKLDLEDFLNEDNKWNV
-466 IITANLGNDK
+466 TASRYGSSGRTYL
-476 VYESTFN
+476 
-483 RKTQKFERGKSI
+483 
-495 DLSDFATD
+495 AT
-503 ENKYTITDIR
+503 NKE
-513 MSTFGNTAI
+513 G
-522 VQDKKNGKVYRIALP
+522 
-537 SGINYVNERQRDAAL
+537 
-552 QAAKQASEIVYTK
+552 K
-565 KLPNGKAAT
+565 KLRIISRNYINPNVEENIDRLMIRNNKISNALRSGYMDGKKM
-574 QTEIAQ
+574 TEADRAYYEQELRNNVQQAQ
-580 AEQDYKNAIN
+580 WF
-590 YAYLYQSQLGIQNTT
+590 QSQVGIQNTT
-605 KTQEYSPQG
+605 SAQTYAPQSFN
-614 Y
+614 

>member
-1 MANYSLTVNSTFNP
+1 MANYSLMISSSFNP

-57 DADVYSKYKS
+57 DADVYNTYKA

-73 EAANDVLNNGIN
+73 AAADDILNNGIN
-85 AASRRNL
+85 TTSRRNL

-116 AQVLWQARLQ
+116 AQILWQARLQ

-180 EPIDSYTNTFIQKH
+180 EPIDNYTNTFIQKH

-201 QKYLNGETNATNKVL
+201 QKYLNGETTATNKVL

-265 ARENYKFNQQLALLQ
+265 ARENYKLQQQLALMQ
-280 AQQQQTNDNL
+280 AQQQQQAQL
-290 PINPTP
+290 YAINEVP
-296 IYTPEEQKEADE
+296 IYTPEEQKEANE
-308 MREKYKQYFYTKN
+308 IKEKYKKYFYTKN

-330 REQYFKEQELL
+330 REAYNEGEIHYTSNLENIKRGAVMGSDGRMYDLKKDKQGRYYYTEKSDFK
-341 TKIDRGEK
+341 DF
-349 ITDKELNEW
+349 LN
-358 KNSEIGKKIINS
+358 
-370 KIPQSRFSKKVDFS
+370 
-384 KDSPVVFL
+384 
-392 KELKNELNKNR
+392 
-403 GFKTFL
+403 
-409 DSLGAQKYLG
+409 SLGAQKYLG
-419 KGHNWQPGNVGNL
+419 KGNNWQPGNVGNL
-432 WSKYISTG
+432 WNKYIKTG
-440 VRGDAKRFMEYNYA
+440 VRGDAKQFMEYNYA
-454 LNEDQQKAYKNA
+454 LNNEQQNTYTKM
-466 IITANLGNDK
+466 LGEIGGLYEAKFDK
-476 VYESTFN
+476 KS
-483 RKTQKFERGKSI
+483 GKWVEGDKI
-495 DLSDFATD
+495 DLEDFRNADNKWNITSARYGSSGRTYLATNKEGKQLRLISRNYINPNVE
-503 ENKYTITDIR
+503 ENIDRLMARNNKISEALRSGYMDGKKMTEADR
-513 MSTFGNTAI
+513 AYYEQELRNN
-522 VQDKKNGKVYRIALP
+522 VQ
-537 SGINYVNERQRDAAL
+537 
-552 QAAKQASEIVYTK
+552 QAQWF
-565 KLPNGKAAT
+565 
-574 QTEIAQ
+574 
-580 AEQDYKNAIN
+580 
-590 YAYLYQSQLGIQNTT
+590 QSQVGIQNTT
-605 KTQEYSPQG
+605 SAQTYNPQSFN
-614 Y
+614 

>member
-1 MANYSLTVNSTFNP
+1 MAKNYSLTVNSTFNP

-85 AASRRNL
+85 TASRRNL

-139 LSYYMKNP
+139 LSYYMQNP
-147 TYTPQSYSGKLLT
+147 TYTPQSYSGKLLA

-180 EPIDSYTNTFIQKH
+180 EPIDGYTNTFIQKH

-280 AQQQQTNDNL
+280 AQQQQQEQL
-290 PINPTP
+290 AAINEVP
-296 IYTPEEQKEADE
+296 IYTPEEQKEADK
-308 MREKYKQYFYTKN
+308 MKEKYKQYFYTKN
-321 GRTYLSQKG
+321 GRTYLNQKG
-330 REQYFKEQELL
+330 REAYESKTRIKATDLSRYQHEGKGKYGYGQFTIRDNISGKPTVVSIQ
-341 TKIDRGEK
+341 K
-349 ITDKELNEW
+349 DKEGYYYNNL
-358 KNSEIGKKIINS
+358 NSE
-370 KIPQSRFSKKVDFS
+370 FSD
-384 KDSPVVFL
+384 L
-392 KELKNELNKNR
+392 LN
-403 GFKTFL
+403 
-409 DSLGAQKYLG
+409 SLGAQKYLG

-432 WSKYISTG
+432 WNKYISTG
-440 VRGDAKRFMEYNYA
+440 VRGDAKQYMEYDYA
-454 LNEDQQKAYKNA
+454 LSPTQQTAYKNQIAAANIGRDKIYAAKFDKKSGTWKKDKDIDLADFLNEDNKWTVTNARFGAQGRTYIAKNKDGEVIRFVMPIGINPNVEKNIDKRAEDAINISKTLQSGKLNGKPLTDVQKAQLRQAYNNA
-466 IITANLGNDK
+466 I
-476 VYESTFN
+476 
-483 RKTQKFERGKSI
+483 Q
-495 DLSDFATD
+495 
-503 ENKYTITDIR
+503 
-513 MSTFGNTAI
+513 
-522 VQDKKNGKVYRIALP
+522 Q
-537 SGINYVNERQRDAAL
+537 
-552 QAAKQASEIVYTK
+552 
-565 KLPNGKAAT
+565 
-574 QTEIAQ
+574 
-580 AEQDYKNAIN
+580 
-590 YAYLYQSQLGIQNTT
+590 AYLFQSQLGVLNNTS
-605 KTQEYSPQG
+605 TQDFAAQAYE
-614 Y
+614 

>member
-1 MANYSLTVNSTFNP
+1 MAKNYSLTVNSTFNP

-57 DADVYSKYKS
+57 DADVYNTYKA

-73 EAANDVLNNGIN
+73 AAADDILNNGIN
-85 AASRRNL
+85 TASRRNL

-116 AQVLWQARLQ
+116 AQILWQARLQ

-147 TYTPQSYSGKLLT
+147 NYTPQSYSGKLLA

-201 QKYLNGETNATNKVL
+201 QKYLNGETTATNKVL

-265 ARENYKFNQQLALLQ
+265 ARENYKLQQQLALMQ
-280 AQQQQTNDNL
+280 AQQQQQNQSAN
-290 PINPTP
+290 INEVP
-296 IYTPEEQKEADE
+296 IYTPEEQNEADE
-308 MREKYKQYFYTKN
+308 IREKYKKYFYTKN
-321 GRTYLSQKG
+321 GRTYLRQIG
-330 REQYFKEQELL
+330 REVYNE
-341 TKIDRGEK
+341 GEVHY
-349 ITDKELNEW
+349 TN
-358 KNSEIGKKIINS
+358 NSENIKRGSVMGSDGRMHDLKKDKQGRYYYTEKS
-370 KIPQSRFSKKVDFS
+370 DF
-384 KDSPVVFL
+384 KD
-392 KELKNELNKNR
+392 
-403 GFKTFL
+403 FL

-419 KGHNWQPGNVGNL
+419 KGKNWQPGNVGNL
-432 WSKYISTG
+432 WNKYISTG
-440 VRGDAKRFMEYNYA
+440 VKGDAKQFMEYKYT
-454 LNEDQQKAYKNA
+454 LNNEQQDAYTKM
-466 IITANLGNDK
+466 LGEIGGLYEAKFDK
-476 VYESTFN
+476 KS
-483 RKTQKFERGKSI
+483 GKWVEGDKI
-495 DLSDFATD
+495 DLEDFRKADNKWNVTSARYGSSGRTYLATNKEGKQLRIISRNYINPNVE
-503 ENKYTITDIR
+503 ENIDRLMIR
-513 MSTFGNTAI
+513 NNKISNALRSGYMDGKKMTEADRTYYEQELRNN
-522 VQDKKNGKVYRIALP
+522 VQ
-537 SGINYVNERQRDAAL
+537 
-552 QAAKQASEIVYTK
+552 QAQWF
-565 KLPNGKAAT
+565 
-574 QTEIAQ
+574 
-580 AEQDYKNAIN
+580 
-590 YAYLYQSQLGIQNTT
+590 QSQVGIQNTT
-605 KTQEYSPQG
+605 SAQTYAPQSFN
-614 Y
+614 

>member
-1 MANYSLTVNSTFNP
+1 MANYSLMISSSFNP

-57 DADVYSKYKS
+57 DADVYNTYKA

-73 EAANDVLNNGIN
+73 AAADDILNNGIN
-85 AASRRNL
+85 TASRRNL

-147 TYTPQSYSGKLLT
+147 TYTPQSYSGKLLA

-201 QKYLNGETNATNKVL
+201 QKYLNGETTATNKVL

-238 RQAANFIKQGM
+238 KQAANFIKQGM

-265 ARENYKFNQQLALLQ
+265 ARENYKFNQQLALMQ
-280 AQQQQTNDNL
+280 AQQQQQDQL
-290 PINPTP
+290 SAINEVP
-296 IYTPEEQKEADE
+296 IYTPEEQNEADE
-308 MREKYKQYFYTKN
+308 IREKYKKYFYTKN

-330 REQYFKEQELL
+330 REAYNE
-341 TKIDRGEK
+341 GEVHY
-349 ITDKELNEW
+349 TN
-358 KNSEIGKKIINS
+358 NSENIKRGSVMGSDGRMHDLKKDKQGRYYYTEKS
-370 KIPQSRFSKKVDFS
+370 DF
-384 KDSPVVFL
+384 KD
-392 KELKNELNKNR
+392 
-403 GFKTFL
+403 FL

-419 KGHNWQPGNVGNL
+419 KGNNWQPGNVGNL

-440 VRGDAKRFMEYNYA
+440 VKGDAKQFMEYNYA
-454 LNEDQQKAYKNA
+454 LNNEQQNTYTKMLGEIGGLYEAKFDKKSGKWVEGDKIDLEDFRNADNKWNVTSARYGSSGRTYLATNKEGKQLRLISRNYINPNVEENIDRLMTRNNKISEALRSGYMNGKKMTEADKAY
-466 IITANLGNDK
+466 
-476 VYESTFN
+476 YEQELRN
-483 RKTQKFERGKSI
+483 
-495 DLSDFATD
+495 
-503 ENKYTITDIR
+503 N
-513 MSTFGNTAI
+513 
-522 VQDKKNGKVYRIALP
+522 VQ
-537 SGINYVNERQRDAAL
+537 
-552 QAAKQASEIVYTK
+552 QAQWF
-565 KLPNGKAAT
+565 
-574 QTEIAQ
+574 
-580 AEQDYKNAIN
+580 
-590 YAYLYQSQLGIQNTT
+590 QSQVGIQNTT
-605 KTQEYSPQG
+605 SAQTYNPQA
-614 Y
+614 YN

>member
-1 MANYSLTVNSTFNP
+1 MANYSLMISSSFNP

-147 TYTPQSYSGKLLT
+147 SYTPQSYSGKLLT

-201 QKYLNGETNATNKVL
+201 QKYLNGETTATNKVL

-265 ARENYKFNQQLALLQ
+265 ARENYKLQQQLALAQ
-280 AQQQQTNDNL
+280 AQQQQNQL
-290 PINPTP
+290 SAINEVP
-296 IYTPEEQKEADE
+296 IYTPEEQKEVDK
-308 MREKYKQYFYTKN
+308 MKEKYKQYFYTKN
-321 GRTYLSQKG
+321 GHTYLSQKG
-330 REQYFKEQELL
+330 REAYESKTRIKATDLSRYQHEGKGKYGYGQFTIRDNISGKPTVVSIQ
-341 TKIDRGEK
+341 K
-349 ITDKELNEW
+349 DKEGYYYNNLNNE
-358 KNSEIGKKIINS
+358 
-370 KIPQSRFSKKVDFS
+370 FSD
-384 KDSPVVFL
+384 L
-392 KELKNELNKNR
+392 LN
-403 GFKTFL
+403 
-409 DSLGAQKYLG
+409 SLGAQKYLG

-432 WSKYISTG
+432 WSKYINTG
-440 VRGDAKRFMEYNYA
+440 VRGDAKQFMEYNYA
-454 LNEDQQKAYKNA
+454 LNNEQQNTYTKM
-466 IITANLGNDK
+466 LGEIGGLYEAKFDK
-476 VYESTFN
+476 KS
-483 RKTQKFERGKSI
+483 GKWIEGDKI
-495 DLSDFATD
+495 DLEDFRKADNKWNVTSARYGSSGRTYLATNKEGKQLRLISRNYINPNVE
-503 ENKYTITDIR
+503 ENIDRLMIR
-513 MSTFGNTAI
+513 NNKISNALRSGYMDGKKMTEADRAYYEQELKNN
-522 VQDKKNGKVYRIALP
+522 VQ
-537 SGINYVNERQRDAAL
+537 
-552 QAAKQASEIVYTK
+552 QAQWF
-565 KLPNGKAAT
+565 
-574 QTEIAQ
+574 
-580 AEQDYKNAIN
+580 
-590 YAYLYQSQLGIQNTT
+590 QSQVGIQNTT
-605 KTQEYSPQG
+605 SAQTYAPQA
-614 Y
+614 YN

>member
-201 QKYLNGETNATNKVL
+201 QKYLNGETTATNKVL

-265 ARENYKFNQQLALLQ
+265 ARENYKLQQQLALAQ
-280 AQQQQTNDNL
+280 AQQQQQYQL
-290 PINPTP
+290 AAINEVP
-296 IYTPEEQKEADE
+296 IYTPEEQNEADK
-308 MREKYKQYFYTKN
+308 MKEKYKQYFYTKN

-330 REQYFKEQELL
+330 REEYEKQKNTLK
-341 TKIDRGEK
+341 TKTNNISGREGKFTQLGEN
-349 ITDKELNEW
+349 L
-358 KNSEIGKKIINS
+358 S
-370 KIPQSRFSKKVDFS
+370 KIENTDFYN
-384 KDSPVVFL
+384 FL
-392 KELKNELNKNR
+392 N
-403 GFKTFL
+403 
-409 DSLGAQKYLG
+409 SIGAQKYLG
-419 KGHNWQPGNVGNL
+419 KGHNWQPGNIGNL
-432 WSKYISTG
+432 WNKYINTG
-440 VRGDAKRFMEYNYA
+440 VRGDAKQYMEYDYA
-454 LNEDQQKAYKNA
+454 LSPTQQTAYKNQIAAANIGRDRIYAAKFDKKSGTWKKDKDIDLADFLNEDNKWTVTNARFGAQGRTYIAKNKDGEVIRFVMPIGINPNVEKNIDKRAEDAINISKTLQSGKLNGKPLTDVQKAQLRQAYNNA
-466 IITANLGNDK
+466 I
-476 VYESTFN
+476 
-483 RKTQKFERGKSI
+483 Q
-495 DLSDFATD
+495 
-503 ENKYTITDIR
+503 
-513 MSTFGNTAI
+513 
-522 VQDKKNGKVYRIALP
+522 Q
-537 SGINYVNERQRDAAL
+537 
-552 QAAKQASEIVYTK
+552 
-565 KLPNGKAAT
+565 
-574 QTEIAQ
+574 
-580 AEQDYKNAIN
+580 
-590 YAYLYQSQLGIQNTT
+590 AYLFQSQLGVLNNTS
-605 KTQEYSPQG
+605 TQDFAAQAYE
-614 Y
+614 

>member
-1 MANYSLTVNSTFNP
+1 MANYSLMISSSFNP

-57 DADVYSKYKS
+57 DADVYNTYKA

-73 EAANDVLNNGIN
+73 AAADDILNNGIN
-85 AASRRNL
+85 TTSRRNL

-116 AQVLWQARLQ
+116 AQILWQARLQ

-201 QKYLNGETNATNKVL
+201 QKYLNGETTATNKVL

-238 RQAANFIKQGM
+238 KQAANFIKQGM

-280 AQQQQTNDNL
+280 AQQQQQDQL
-290 PINPTP
+290 SAINEVP
-296 IYTPEEQKEADE
+296 IYTPEEQNEVDKI
-308 MREKYKQYFYTKN
+308 REKYKKYFYTKN
-321 GRTYLSQKG
+321 GRTYLRQIG
-330 REQYFKEQELL
+330 REAYNE
-341 TKIDRGEK
+341 GE
-349 ITDKELNEW
+349 IHYTS
-358 KNSEIGKKIINS
+358 NSENIKRGAVMGSDGRMYDLKKDKQGRYYYTEKS
-370 KIPQSRFSKKVDFS
+370 DF
-384 KDSPVVFL
+384 KD
-392 KELKNELNKNR
+392 
-403 GFKTFL
+403 FL

-419 KGHNWQPGNVGNL
+419 KGNNWQPGNVGNL

-440 VRGDAKRFMEYNYA
+440 VKGDAKQFMEYNYA
-454 LNEDQQKAYKNA
+454 LNNEQQNTYTKM
-466 IITANLGNDK
+466 LGEIGGLYEAKFDK
-476 VYESTFN
+476 KS
-483 RKTQKFERGKSI
+483 GKWVEGDKI
-495 DLSDFATD
+495 DLEDFRNADNKWNVTSARYGSSGRTYLATNKEGKQLRLISRNYINPNVE
-503 ENKYTITDIR
+503 ENIDRLMIR
-513 MSTFGNTAI
+513 NNKISNALRSGYMDGKKMTEADRAYYEQELRNN
-522 VQDKKNGKVYRIALP
+522 VQ
-537 SGINYVNERQRDAAL
+537 
-552 QAAKQASEIVYTK
+552 QAQWF
-565 KLPNGKAAT
+565 
-574 QTEIAQ
+574 
-580 AEQDYKNAIN
+580 
-590 YAYLYQSQLGIQNTT
+590 QSQVGIQNTT
-605 KTQEYSPQG
+605 SAQTYNPQSFN
-614 Y
+614 

>member
-1 MANYSLTVNSTFNP
+1 MANYSLMISSSFNP

-57 DADVYSKYKS
+57 DADVYNTYKA

-73 EAANDVLNNGIN
+73 AAADDILNNGIN
-85 AASRRNL
+85 TASRRNL

-116 AQVLWQARLQ
+116 AQILWQARLQ

-147 TYTPQSYSGKLLT
+147 NYTPQSYSGKLLT

-201 QKYLNGETNATNKVL
+201 QKYLNGETTATNKVL

-238 RQAANFIKQGM
+238 KQAANFIKQGM

-265 ARENYKFNQQLALLQ
+265 ARENYKFNQQLALAQ
-280 AQQQQTNDNL
+280 AQQQQQNQL
-290 PINPTP
+290 SAINEVP
-296 IYTPEEQKEADE
+296 IYTPEEQDE
-308 MREKYKQYFYTKN
+308 VAKMREKYKKYFYTKN
-321 GRTYLSQKG
+321 GRTYLRQIG
-330 REQYFKEQELL
+330 REAYEGKGKYGYGQFILRDNISGKTTVVPIQ
-341 TKIDRGEK
+341 K
-349 ITDKELNEW
+349 DKEGYYYIADNEFSDLLN
-358 KNSEIGKKIINS
+358 
-370 KIPQSRFSKKVDFS
+370 
-384 KDSPVVFL
+384 
-392 KELKNELNKNR
+392 
-403 GFKTFL
+403 
-409 DSLGAQKYLG
+409 SLGAQKYLG

-440 VRGDAKRFMEYNYA
+440 VKGDAKQYMEYDYPLNSTQQEAYKTLLGNA
-454 LNEDQQKAYKNA
+454 GDLYEAKFNRKSGKWVKGDKLDLEDFLNEDNKWNVTSARYGSSGRTYLATNKEGKQLRLISRNYINPNVEENIDRLMIRNNEISNALRSGYMDGKKMTEADKAY
-466 IITANLGNDK
+466 
-476 VYESTFN
+476 YEQELRN
-483 RKTQKFERGKSI
+483 
-495 DLSDFATD
+495 
-503 ENKYTITDIR
+503 N
-513 MSTFGNTAI
+513 
-522 VQDKKNGKVYRIALP
+522 VQ
-537 SGINYVNERQRDAAL
+537 
-552 QAAKQASEIVYTK
+552 QAQWF
-565 KLPNGKAAT
+565 
-574 QTEIAQ
+574 
-580 AEQDYKNAIN
+580 
-590 YAYLYQSQLGIQNTT
+590 QSQVGIQNTT
-605 KTQEYSPQG
+605 SAQTYAPQSFN
-614 Y
+614 

>member
-57 DADVYSKYKS
+57 DADVYNTYKA

-73 EAANDVLNNGIN
+73 AAADDILNNGIN
-85 AASRRNL
+85 TTSRRNL

-201 QKYLNGETNATNKVL
+201 QKYLNGETTATNKVL

-238 RQAANFIKQGM
+238 KQAANFIKQGM

-280 AQQQQTNDNL
+280 AQQQQQDQL
-290 PINPTP
+290 SAINEVP
-296 IYTPEEQKEADE
+296 IYTPEEQNEADE
-308 MREKYKQYFYTKN
+308 IREKYKKYFYTKN

-330 REQYFKEQELL
+330 REEYEKLYN
-341 TKIDRGEK
+341 GEEV
-349 ITDKELNEW
+349 TSSPET
-358 KNSEIGKKIINS
+358 GGM
-370 KIPQSRFSKKVDFS
+370 
-384 KDSPVVFL
+384 PVVR
-392 KELKNELNKNR
+392 KVKNR
-403 GFKTFL
+403 PSDFKVFL

-419 KGHNWQPGNVGNL
+419 KGNNWQPGNVGNL
-432 WSKYISTG
+432 WNKYISTG
-440 VRGDAKRFMEYNYA
+440 VKGDAKQFMEYNYA
-454 LNEDQQKAYKNA
+454 LNNEQQNTYTKM
-466 IITANLGNDK
+466 LGEIGGLYEAKFDK
-476 VYESTFN
+476 KS
-483 RKTQKFERGKSI
+483 GKWVEGDKI
-495 DLSDFATD
+495 DLEDFRNADNKWNVTSARYGSSGRTYLATNKEGKQLRLISRNYINPNVE
-503 ENKYTITDIR
+503 ENIDRLMIR
-513 MSTFGNTAI
+513 NNKISNALRSGYMDGKKMTEADRAYYEQELRNN
-522 VQDKKNGKVYRIALP
+522 VQ
-537 SGINYVNERQRDAAL
+537 
-552 QAAKQASEIVYTK
+552 QAQWF
-565 KLPNGKAAT
+565 
-574 QTEIAQ
+574 
-580 AEQDYKNAIN
+580 
-590 YAYLYQSQLGIQNTT
+590 QSQVGIQNTT
-605 KTQEYSPQG
+605 SAQTYNPQSFN
-614 Y
+614 

>member
-1 MANYSLTVNSTFNP
+1 MANYSLMISSSFNP

-57 DADVYSKYKS
+57 DADVYNTYKA

-73 EAANDVLNNGIN
+73 AAADDILNNGIN
-85 AASRRNL
+85 TASRRNL

-201 QKYLNGETNATNKVL
+201 QKYLNGETTATNKVL

-265 ARENYKFNQQLALLQ
+265 ARENYKFNQQLALMQ
-280 AQQQQTNDNL
+280 AQQQQQDQL
-290 PINPTP
+290 SAINEVP
-296 IYTPEEQKEADE
+296 IYTPEEQNEADE
-308 MREKYKQYFYTKN
+308 MREKYKKYFYTKN
-321 GRTYLSQKG
+321 GRTYLRQIG
-330 REQYFKEQELL
+330 REAY
-341 TKIDRGEK
+341 
-349 ITDKELNEW
+349 NEREVHYTN
-358 KNSEIGKKIINS
+358 NSENIKRGAVMGSDGRMYDLKKDKQGRYYYTEKS
-370 KIPQSRFSKKVDFS
+370 DF
-384 KDSPVVFL
+384 KD
-392 KELKNELNKNR
+392 
-403 GFKTFL
+403 FL

-419 KGHNWQPGNVGNL
+419 KGNNWQPGNVGNL
-432 WSKYISTG
+432 WNKYINTG
-440 VRGDAKRFMEYNYA
+440 VKGDAKQFMEYNYA
-454 LNEDQQKAYKNA
+454 LNNEQQNTYTKM
-466 IITANLGNDK
+466 LGEIGGLYEAKFDK
-476 VYESTFN
+476 KS
-483 RKTQKFERGKSI
+483 GKWVEGDKI
-495 DLSDFATD
+495 DLEDFRNADNKWNVTSARYGSSGRTYLATNKEGKQLRLISRNYINPNVE
-503 ENKYTITDIR
+503 ENIDRLMIR
-513 MSTFGNTAI
+513 NNKISNALRSGYMDGKKMTEADRAYYEQELKNN
-522 VQDKKNGKVYRIALP
+522 VQ
-537 SGINYVNERQRDAAL
+537 
-552 QAAKQASEIVYTK
+552 QAQWF
-565 KLPNGKAAT
+565 
-574 QTEIAQ
+574 
-580 AEQDYKNAIN
+580 
-590 YAYLYQSQLGIQNTT
+590 QSQVGIQNTT
-605 KTQEYSPQG
+605 SAQTYNPQSFN
-614 Y
+614 